1 MWAMRRLI
9 LFDSFRDR
17 KAAVWKILVIMTI
30 GFSIFFSSCSRY
42 ILPVPSIIPSP
53 AVTVTTAPIATPS
66 PEPTPTP
73 EPTPLPTPSPSPA
86 PEFPAE
92 GLPVIEGLDTSWIPE
107 AGLAV
112 PDGWTGPIAYLTFDD
127 GPCLGETPMVL
138 SILKTYG
145 IKATFFLIGQKISN
159 ETSPV
164 LTAIIENGNTIGN
177 HTSSHL
183 GSYTSIELFRDSVDT
198 TEEKIKE
205 FTGITSRIFRYPGGS
220 NAPMIKKIFSE
231 TRQFLL
237 DKGMIYFDWNTS
249 CGDGNNTVVYTSEQL
264 CQNVMLHVG
273 GQKTMIVLM
282 HDSHPS
288 DTDRGRNLLGAVPLI
303 IKALYEK
310 GYRFSTISAD
320 TYPVQFPAS

>member
-1 MWAMRRLI
+1 
-9 LFDSFRDR
+9 
-17 KAAVWKILVIMTI
+17 
-30 GFSIFFSSCSRY
+30 
-42 ILPVPSIIPSP
+42 
-53 AVTVTTAPIATPS
+53 
-66 PEPTPTP
+66 
-73 EPTPLPTPSPSPA
+73 
-86 PEFPAE
+86 
-92 GLPVIEGLDTSWIPE
+92 
-107 AGLAV
+107 
-112 PDGWTGPIAYLTFDD
+112 
-127 GPCLGETPMVL
+127 
-138 SILKTYG
+138 
-145 IKATFFLIGQKISN
+145 
-159 ETSPV
+159 
-164 LTAIIENGNTIGN
+164 
-177 HTSSHL
+177 
-183 GSYTSIELFRDSVDT
+183 
-198 TEEKIKE
+198 
-205 FTGITSRIFRYPGGS
+205 
-220 NAPMIKKIFSE
+220 MIKKIFSE